1 MNSAAAGWL
10 QVALLVAALAACY
23 VPLGNYIAR
32 IFTAKEHWRV
42 ERGIYKLC
50 GIDPEADM
58 RWSVYVRSMLAFSF
72 VSVLFLYLIERT
84 QHWLFLSVGMSN
96 VTPDT
101 AWNTA
106 ASFTT
111 NTNWQN
117 YSGESTMSYLTQMSG
132 LAVQNFMSA
141 AVGLVVAIAMI
152 RGFTR
157 SKTDR
162 LGNFWVD
169 VTRAVIRLLLP
180 ISVIGALILV
190 AGGAID
196 NFASYHTIT
205 TLSGAHQTI
214 VGGPVA
220 SQEVIKELGNNGGGF
235 FNANSAHPFENPNPF
250 TNWFEIFLL
259 LLIPFSLPRTF
270 GKMVG
275 SNRQGYA
282 LVAVMVIIWLAA
294 VGGIS
299 FFETHM
305 GTAGIAPQLAHGA
318 AEGTETRFG
327 TPGCSLF
334 AASTTVTSTGAVN
347 CFHDSLTPFGG
358 GIALFDIALGEIA
371 PGGIGAGMYGILVLA
386 IGHRVRGRADG
397 RPDAGVH
404 RQEDPAHRDEVRGAV
419 LPDDPGAHA
428 DRGGVVDRHAERPE
442 RHLQPRPARADRGH
456 VRVRIRG
463 QQQRVGVRGPG
474 HRRHLVPDARRHRD
488 AARPVRAGDLRPGP
502 GRVAGQTGAGA
513 GERRHAGYENTAV
526 RRHARRR
533 DPHPRRPDLLPRA
546 RAGTVRRRTALMAV
560 TTTPPGPRLRLPLG
574 RPTEPHRVGGGLLDP
589 KMLWKST
596 PDAFKKLDPRVQIK
610 NPVMFVVEV
619 GAVLTLYT
627 AIRHSTV
634 FNWTIV
640 VWLFL
645 TVVFANLAEAV
656 AEGRGKAQADTL
668 RRAKRETMARRLLNW
683 QPGADR
689 SALREESVAGTALH
703 ARRLRGRRGGR
714 AHSR

>member
-1 MNSAAAGWL
+1 MSSTAAGWL
-10 QVALLVAALAACY
+10 QFALLVAALAACY

-32 IFTAKEHWRV
+32 IFTAKDHWRV

-58 RWSVYVRSMLAFSF
+58 RWSVYVRSVLAFSV
-72 VSVLFLYLIERT
+72 VSVLFLYLIQRT
-84 QHWLFLSVGMSN
+84 QHWLFLSIGLAN
-96 VTPDT
+96 VTPVT

-157 SKTDR
+157 SRTDK

-180 ISVIGALILV
+180 LAVIGALILV
-190 AGGAID
+190 AGGAIE
-196 NFASYHTIT
+196 NFASYHMIS

-220 SQEVIKELGNNGGGF
+220 SQEVIKEMGNNGGGF

-250 TNWFEIFLL
+250 TNIFEIFLI

-282 LVAVMVIIWLAA
+282 LLAVMVIIWAAA

-299 FFETHM
+299 FFEMQH
-305 GTAGIAPQLAHGA
+305 AGIAPQLAHGA
-318 AEGTETRFG
+318 SEGTEVRFG

-358 GIALFDIALGEIA
+358 AITLMDMALGEIA

-386 IGHRVRGRADG
+386 IVTVFVAGLMVGRTPEYIGKKIRPTEMKYAALYFLTLPGAHPDRGGAVDRHEA
-397 RPDAGVH
+397 RPDA
-404 RQEDPAHRDEVRGAV
+404 D
-419 LPDDPGAHA
+419 
-428 DRGGVVDRHAERPE
+428 
-442 RHLQPRPARADRGH
+442 LQPRPARADRGH
-456 VRVRIRG
+456 VRVHLDG
-463 QQQRVGVRGPG
+463 QQQRVGVRWPG
-474 HRRHLVPDARRHRD
+474 HRGHLVPDAP
-488 AARPVRAGDLRPGP
+488 AA
-502 GRVAGQTGAGA
+502 
-513 GERRHAGYENTAV
+513 
-526 RRHARRR
+526 
-533 DPHPRRPDLLPRA
+533 
-546 RAGTVRRRTALMAV
+546 
-560 TTTPPGPRLRLPLG
+560 
-574 RPTEPHRVGGGLLDP
+574 
-589 KMLWKST
+589 S
-596 PDAFKKLDPRVQIK
+596 
-610 NPVMFVVEV
+610 
-619 GAVLTLYT
+619 
-627 AIRHSTV
+627 
-634 FNWTIV
+634 
-640 VWLFL
+640 
-645 TVVFANLAEAV
+645 
-656 AEGRGKAQADTL
+656 
-668 RRAKRETMARRLLNW
+668 
-683 QPGADR
+683 
-689 SALREESVAGTALH
+689 
-703 ARRLRGRRGGR
+703 
-714 AHSR
+714 